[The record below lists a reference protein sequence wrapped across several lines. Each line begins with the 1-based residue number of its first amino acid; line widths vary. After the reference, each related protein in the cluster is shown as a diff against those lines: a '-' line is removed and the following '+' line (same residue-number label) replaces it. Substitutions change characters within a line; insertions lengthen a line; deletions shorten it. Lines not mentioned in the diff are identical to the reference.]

1 LAWRGTL
8 PSWRA
13 SIWTNEGFVMD
24 RFLRFEHRSQPVA
37 ARKLFVRRLGI
48 NLGVAVAILVPS
60 LLIGMIGF
68 AVFEGKD
75 WVEAYDYAAMILSG
89 MGPFEEAAT
98 DAGRIFEG
106 TYALYSG
113 LTVVVVA
120 SLILAPVFHRVLHS
134 FHVEDDEDE
143 KKEEKS
149 AGKVPRNPKKS

>member
-1 LAWRGTL
+1 
-8 PSWRA
+8 
-13 SIWTNEGFVMD
+13 MD
-24 RFLRFEHRSQPVA
+24 RFIRFEHKAQPVVS
-37 ARKLFVRRLGI
+37 RRLFFRRLGI
-48 NLGVAVAILVPS
+48 NLAAALAILAPS

-68 AVFEGKD
+68 VVFEGKN
-75 WVEAYDYAAMILSG
+75 WIEAYDYASMILSG

-143 KKEEKS
+143 RQDEKVTARKRRS
-149 AGKVPRNPKKS
+149 S

>member
-1 LAWRGTL
+1 
-8 PSWRA
+8 
-13 SIWTNEGFVMD
+13 MD
-24 RFLRFEHRSQPVA
+24 RYLRFEHKAQPVVS
-37 ARKLFVRRLGI
+37 RRLFFRRLGI
-48 NLGVAVAILVPS
+48 NLAAALAILAPS

-68 AVFEGKD
+68 VVFEGKN
-75 WVEAYDYAAMILSG
+75 WVEAYDYASMILSG

-134 FHVEDDEDE
+134 FHVEDDDEERRDE
-143 KKEEKS
+143 KAAKKGS
-149 AGKVPRNPKKS
+149 RNRR

>member
-1 LAWRGTL
+1 MTDMNRIF
-8 PSWRA
+8 RY
-13 SIWTNEGFVMD
+13 
-24 RFLRFEHRSQPVA
+24 EHRSQPVV
-37 ARKLFVRRLGI
+37 ARHLFFRRLGI
-48 NLGVAVAILVPS
+48 NLLVALIIILPS

-68 AVFEGKD
+68 VVFDGKG
-75 WVEAYDYAAMILSG
+75 WIEAYDYAAMILSG

-98 DAGRIFEG
+98 DAGRLFEG

-143 KKEEKS
+143 KRDEK
-149 AGKVPRNPKKS
+149 ATAPKPKR

>member
-1 LAWRGTL
+1 
-8 PSWRA
+8 
-13 SIWTNEGFVMD
+13 MD
-24 RFLRFEHRSQPVA
+24 SFLRYEGKTQPVA
-37 ARKLFVRRLGI
+37 TRRLFLRRLGI
-48 NLGVAVAILVPS
+48 NLGAALAILVPS
-60 LLIGMIGF
+60 LLVGMAGF
-68 AVFEGKD
+68 AVFEGKN

-89 MGPFEEAAT
+89 MGPFEEART

-143 KKEEKS
+143 KQEERTTARSSRK
-149 AGKVPRNPKKS
+149 AGPSVKR

>member
-1 LAWRGTL
+1 
-8 PSWRA
+8 
-13 SIWTNEGFVMD
+13 
-24 RFLRFEHRSQPVA
+24 
-37 ARKLFVRRLGI
+37 
-48 NLGVAVAILVPS
+48 
-60 LLIGMIGF
+60 MIGF
-68 AVFEGKD
+68 VVFDGKG

-143 KKEEKS
+143 KRDEK
-149 AGKVPRNPKKS
+149 ATAPKPKR

>member
-1 LAWRGTL
+1 
-8 PSWRA
+8 
-13 SIWTNEGFVMD
+13 MD
-24 RFLRFEHRSQPVA
+24 RYLRFEHKAQPVVS
-37 ARKLFVRRLGI
+37 RRLFFRRLGI
-48 NLGVAVAILVPS
+48 NLAAALAILAPS

-68 AVFEGKD
+68 VVFEGKN
-75 WVEAYDYAAMILSG
+75 WVEAYDYASMILSG

-143 KKEEKS
+143 RQDEKVTARKRRS
-149 AGKVPRNPKKS
+149 S